1 MTPRIIKFIE
11 QNETQGK
18 VVVHCKSGKDRTGL
32 ALAAYLLKS
41 QGFGVDE
48 SMAAVKD
55 VRDIAFSAPDW
66 EWFTEKVLV
75 CLTHNKRLKRDCQRA
90 AFPVPM
96 SRGGC
101 SCCV

>member
-1 MTPRIIKFIE
+1 
-11 QNETQGK
+11 
-18 VVVHCKSGKDRTGL
+18 
-32 ALAAYLLKS
+32 
-41 QGFGVDE
+41 
-48 SMAAVKD
+48 MAAVKD